1 LRTPVAARTAGIG
14 PARKEA
20 MPMKRFRTY
29 TFAAGLLFAAVIV
42 ALSAGPL
49 PAADDTSGF
58 RQADRSFTDAMA
70 KGDSKTVAA
79 LLDDRFQW
87 VEASGKIHTKAQIL
101 EDLASFAADNEGA
114 LDVRTVDFLGQVERQ
129 LGMHHNQRFA
139 HLWVKNA
146 SGWQAFV
153 FLNMPIPGE
162 RPDYTTPPGPP
173 NNADKV
179 CDNPCKTLPYKP
191 ENPVEEGA
199 MATWFRL
206 KNDEWHPNPEDW
218 AAHTDEAHETLTPRS
233 DVPRLQHIEELAEQR
248 KLYGENG
255 GSGGSSVLSMK
266 MFDFGN
272 VVIMEASQGRNPSAK
287 PTSWNLRV
295 FVNRGDGWKIA
306 LSAQTNI
313 N

>member
-1 LRTPVAARTAGIG
+1 MRRFLTCSFAVGLVFGAA
-14 PARKEA
+14 
-20 MPMKRFRTY
+20 
-29 TFAAGLLFAAVIV
+29 LVSLAVR
-42 ALSAGPL
+42 PL
-49 PAADDTSGF
+49 AAADETSAF
-58 RQADRSFTDAMA
+58 RQADRSLTDALA
-70 KGDSKTVAA
+70 KGDSKAVAA

-101 EDLASFAADNEGA
+101 EDLASFASDNDGA

-139 HLWVKNA
+139 HLWVKSA

-153 FLNMPIPGE
+153 FLNMPIPAE
-162 RPDYTTPPGPP
+162 RPDYTTAPGPP
-173 NNADKV
+173 TEADKT

-191 ENPVEEGA
+191 ENAVEEGA

-248 KLYGENG
+248 KLYGESG
-255 GSGGSSVLSMK
+255 GSGGSAVQSMK

-272 VVIMEASQGRNPSAK
+272 VVIMEAFQGRNPTAK
-287 PTSWNLRV
+287 PTSFNLRV

>member
-1 LRTPVAARTAGIG
+1 MIAPSLLVGAALFAL
-14 PARKEA
+14 PAR
-20 MPMKRFRTY
+20 
-29 TFAAGLLFAAVIV
+29 
-42 ALSAGPL
+42 PL
-49 PAADDTSGF
+49 TAADDATPF
-58 RQADRSFTDAMA
+58 RQADRNLADALA
-70 KGDSKTVAA
+70 KGDAKAVGA

-87 VEASGKIHTKAQIL
+87 VEANGKMHTKAQVL
-101 EDLASFAADNEGA
+101 EDLAQFAADNDGA

-139 HLWVKNA
+139 HLWVKNS

-153 FLNMPIPGE
+153 FLNIPIPAE
-162 RPDYTTPPGPP
+162 RPDYTATPNAP
-173 NNADKV
+173 NEADKV

-191 ENPVEEGA
+191 EDAVQEGA
-199 MATWFRL
+199 LATWFRL

-218 AAHTDEAHETLTPRS
+218 AAHADENHETLTPRA
-233 DVPRLQHIEELAEQR
+233 DIPKLQHVEELSEER

-266 MFDFGN
+266 MFEFGN
-272 VVIMEASQGRNPSAK
+272 VVIMQAFQGRNPAAK

-295 FVNRGDGWKIA
+295 FLNRGDGWKIA

-313 N
+313 S